1 MIAICPNPFRDLD
14 LKFTRD
20 CIRLLSEAGYDSV
33 VCPVFAEDEPE
44 ALPSDLRY
52 RKLEEV
58 KKDCALAVV
67 IGGDGTILSVVRNL
81 RSVEVPMLGINLGTK
96 GFMANLEPEDLPLVV
111 KAARGEYRISR
122 RMMLEAQLWRGDK
135 LLCVDHAL
143 NDVVLHGYGDC
154 IGMTTTCNGDRV
166 SQISGDGIILST
178 PTGSTGYSMSAGGP
192 IVEPEAENIIIS
204 PICPH
209 VMGARSFVLD
219 AQRVVQV
226 TAERLHGRRAY
237 LAIDGNSVADLAGGD
252 RVLVRR
258 SEHHTLMADLGLK
271 SFYDIA
277 YEKLT

>member
-14 LKFTRD
+14 LKLTKD

-33 VCPVFAEDEPE
+33 VCPVFAEDEPK

>member
-44 ALPSDLRY
+44 ALPSDLQY

-154 IGMTTTCNGDRV
+154 IGMTTICNGDRV

-219 AQRVVQV
+219 AQREVQV

>member
-14 LKFTRD
+14 LKLTKD

-58 KKDCALAVV
+58 KKDCALSVV

-209 VMGARSFVLD
+209 VMGARSFVLN

-237 LAIDGNSVADLAGGD
+237 LAIDGNSVADLDGGD
-252 RVLVRR
+252 RVMVRQ